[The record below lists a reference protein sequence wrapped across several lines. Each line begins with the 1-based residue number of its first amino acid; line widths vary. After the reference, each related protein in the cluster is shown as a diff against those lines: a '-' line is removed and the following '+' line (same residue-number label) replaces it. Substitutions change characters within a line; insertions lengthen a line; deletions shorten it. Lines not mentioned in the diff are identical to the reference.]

1 MNGSSQ
7 LAKYEVIKMKHHQV
21 NEKKLEK
28 KKLPMASDAFEKI
41 DYIDEAGV
49 AHQKQSVEEKK

>member
-28 KKLPMASDAFEKI
+28 KVSTRSACI
-41 DYIDEAGV
+41 V
-49 AHQKQSVEEKK
+49 Q

>member
-7 LAKYEVIKMKHHQV
+7 PAKYEVIKMKHHQV

-28 KKLPMASDAFEKI
+28 K
-41 DYIDEAGV
+41 
-49 AHQKQSVEEKK
+49 EKKVSTRSACIVQ

>member
-28 KKLPMASDAFEKI
+28 K
-41 DYIDEAGV
+41 
-49 AHQKQSVEEKK
+49 EKKEKKVSTRSACIVQ

>member
-28 KKLPMASDAFEKI
+28 K
-41 DYIDEAGV
+41 
-49 AHQKQSVEEKK
+49 EKKVSTRSACIVQ